1 MLLWPRSRFP
11 EPPTRK
17 SSCDE
22 FGAQDPLRQIDQVR
36 AVILPCRVP
45 MRALIRTEPPT
56 WLGSCRAIF
65 GRRNRLGQ
73 PPQSPSVGTLALAQH
88 VRSAADPSLIVD
100 FALAMHKTNLFL
112 LFRFP

>member
-1 MLLWPRSRFP
+1 MLLWPQSRFP

-45 MRALIRTEPPT
+45 MKALVRTEPPIR
-56 WLGSCRAIF
+56 LGSCRAIF
-65 GRRNRLGQ
+65 GRRNRLGH
-73 PPQSPSVGTLALAQH
+73 PPKSQGRGVLALGRHGGWVADKVLELTRPSV
-88 VRSAADPSLIVD
+88 
-100 FALAMHKTNLFL
+100 
-112 LFRFP
+112 